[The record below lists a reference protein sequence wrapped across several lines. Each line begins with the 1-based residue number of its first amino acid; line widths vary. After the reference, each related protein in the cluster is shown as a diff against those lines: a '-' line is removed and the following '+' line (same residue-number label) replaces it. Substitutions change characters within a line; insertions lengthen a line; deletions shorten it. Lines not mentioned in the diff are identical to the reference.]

1 MWYVHPFSIW
11 MTYLCMDPLTESPP
25 RRSLDADDTDA
36 SFFADGWK
44 AYIPPPLRSGKGLLR
59 YYLAVL
65 PVALPAGVL
74 LALGGDYTTYGMYL
88 TVGLFV
94 LVSTAYTVWLIRTM
108 PSKQEADASAA
119 SPGVRDDRSRNR
131 SRSREAGGTEGF
143 GQQGVNS

>member
-1 MWYVHPFSIW
+1 
-11 MTYLCMDPLTESPP
+11 MDPLTESSSS
-25 RRSLDADDTDA
+25 RSFDSEQSDA

-44 AYIPPPLRSGKGLLR
+44 AYIPPPLRSNKGVLR

-74 LALGGDYTTYGMYL
+74 LALGGDYTTYGVYL

-94 LVSTAYTVWLIRTM
+94 LVSAAYTTWLIRTM
-108 PSKQEADASAA
+108 PPKEENVSSA
-119 SPGVRDDRSRNR
+119 SPGVRDDRSRTP

-143 GQQGVNS
+143 GQRGVNS